1 MIKILGIEHIGI
13 AVKNRDKTSNFFENI
28 LGIKNPILE
37 EIIDQKVIT
46 EIFNTSNGK
55 LELLESTSLESPIH
69 KFIEKRGNAIHHIA
83 LSVENIDLSLKYLKE
98 KNVQLIDEIPRIGA
112 EGFKI
117 AFIHPKATG
126 GILIELCQKNK

>member
-13 AVKNRDKTSNFFENI
+13 AVKSRDKTSNFFENI
-28 LGIKNPILE
+28 LGIKNPITE
-37 EIIDQKVIT
+37 EIKNQKVIT

-55 LELLESTSLESPIH
+55 IELLESTSTDSPIQ
-69 KFIEKRGNAIHHIA
+69 KFIDKKGNAVHHIA
-83 LSVENIDLSLKYLKE
+83 LSVENIDTTLKYLKE
-98 KNVQLIDEIPRIGA
+98 KNVKLIDEIPRIGA

-126 GILIELCQKNK
+126 GILIELCQKTK

>member
-69 KFIEKRGNAIHHIA
+69 KFIENRGNAIHHIA
-83 LSVENIDLSLKYLKE
+83 LSVENIDLSIKYLKE

-112 EGFKI
+112 EGFMI